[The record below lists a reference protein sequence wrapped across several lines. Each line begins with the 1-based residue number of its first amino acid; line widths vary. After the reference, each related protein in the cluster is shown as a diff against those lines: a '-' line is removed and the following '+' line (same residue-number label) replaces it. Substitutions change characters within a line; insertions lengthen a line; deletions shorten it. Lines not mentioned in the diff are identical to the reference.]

1 MSREIRKIL
10 FGIFLGAILI
20 VVAYFLTIAAKS
32 RPRQVEIDSGYREVM
47 GTFARVVAVAP
58 DTETAKKCIDAAFE
72 QFRHIEAL
80 MSWRKDDSDIA
91 RVNRDAYRMPVR
103 VSNST
108 FEVLQKSIEFSRLS
122 EGAFDIT
129 VGPLMD
135 LWRHAQDA
143 NHAPTDAELRQVL
156 SKVGFEK
163 LILDANNMTV
173 RFAVDGMKLDLGG
186 IAKGYAVDK
195 VVEAMQTSGALAAM
209 VDSGGN
215 IRCFGSPPAKD
226 SWLIGLQDPNVTD
239 EQMKAG
245 RTILTLKFTD
255 NAVAT
260 SGDYR
265 RFVVV
270 GGQRHSHII
279 DPATGQSSKGLA
291 SVTIICPS
299 ATDADALST
308 AVTVMGKEKGLA
320 LIERIPNVEAILIT
334 PAPDFKQ
341 IQTPGAEKFIK

>member
-10 FGIFLGAILI
+10 FAVFLGVILI
-20 VVAYFLTIAAKS
+20 VAVYFLTTTKRLTTPIE
-32 RPRQVEIDSGYREVM
+32 VDSGYREVM

-58 DTETAKKCIDAAFE
+58 DAETAKKCIDAAFG

-91 RVNRDAYRMPVR
+91 RVNRDAYQMPVK

-108 FEVLQKSIEFSRLS
+108 FEVLQKSVEFSKLS
-122 EGAFDIT
+122 QGAFDIT

-135 LWRHAQDA
+135 FWRHAQDA
-143 NHAPTDAELRQVL
+143 NHAPTDAELQQVL

-163 LILDANNMTV
+163 LVLDANNMTV
-173 RFAVDGMKLDLGG
+173 RFTVDGMKLDLGG

-195 VVEAMQTSGALAAM
+195 AVEAMQNYGALAAM
-209 VDSGGN
+209 VDAGGN
-215 IRCFGSPPAKD
+215 IRCFGTPPA

-245 RTILTLKFTD
+245 QTILTLKFTD

-291 SVTIICPS
+291 SVTIICPA

-320 LIERIPNVEAILIT
+320 FIERMPGVEAILIT

-341 IQTPGAEKFIK
+341 TRTAGARKYMVK

>member
-10 FGIFLGAILI
+10 LAAFFGAILI
-20 VVAYFLTIAAKS
+20 VAVCLLIARNKPAS
-32 RPRQVEIDSGYREVM
+32 SVEIDSGYRLVM
-47 GTFARVVAVAP
+47 GTFARVVAVAS
-58 DTETAKKCIDAAFE
+58 DAETAKKSIDAAFE
-72 QFRHIEAL
+72 QFRQIEAL
-80 MSWRKDDSDIA
+80 MSWRKPDSEIA
-91 RVNRDAYRMPVR
+91 RVNRDAYVNPIR
-103 VSNST
+103 VSRPT
-108 FEVLQKSIEFSRLS
+108 FEVLQKSVEFSRLS

-129 VGPLMD
+129 VGPLME
-135 LWRHAQDA
+135 LWRSAQDV
-143 NHAPTDAELRQVL
+143 NRVPTDAELQQVR

-163 LILDANNMTV
+163 LVLDANNLTV

-195 VVEAMQTSGALAAM
+195 AVEAMQNYGALAAM
-209 VDSGGN
+209 VDAGGN

-239 EQMKAG
+239 EQIKID
-245 RTILTLKFTD
+245 RPILTLKFTD

-270 GGQRHSHII
+270 GGRRHSHIVN
-279 DPATGQSSKGLA
+279 PATGQSSESLA
-291 SVTIICPS
+291 SVTIICPN

-308 AVTVMGKEKGLA
+308 AVTVMGPEKGLA
-320 LIERIPNVEAILIT
+320 LIERTPDAEAILIT
-334 PAPDFKQ
+334 PAPEFKQ
-341 IQTPGAEKFIK
+341 IRTQGAEKFIK